1 MERDL
6 TKRKEKYRAT
16 QKAYREKNKE
26 KRSEYFRKWWAKNKE
41 RFIDRRREYNFEYL
55 QLFPQK
61 TIIHKQFSA
70 AIMKREIVRAE
81 FCSKCGEPGDI
92 HAHHYNYD
100 HWKNFIWLCASC
112 HRREHVSK

>member
-6 TKRKEKYRAT
+6 TKRKGKYRAT
-16 QKAYREKNKE
+16 KKAYREKNK
-26 KRSEYFRKWWAKNKE
+26 KKISLYFQKWWAENKE
-41 RFIDRRREYNFEYL
+41 RMIDGRREANLEYRT
-55 QLFPQK
+55 LFPEK
-61 TIIHKQFSA
+61 VIIHNQTSA

-92 HAHHYNYD
+92 HAHHFNYD
-100 HWKNFIWLCASC
+100 HWENFIWLCASC